1 MTLPVKYY
9 DNTMEGAPQ
18 LTNAWGCM
26 TGLLDAVLVTG
37 FNVKTI
43 ATLTS
48 TGGVAT
54 ASITAGHGY
63 RVGQCITV
71 AGANESAYNGEFLV
85 TSVTSNNVLY
95 AITGTP
101 ASPATTGSS
110 LTVKTSPLGWEAA
123 YTGTTKRAYRSTNVL
138 SNKPVLRV
146 DDTKDAVYTT
156 TYSKYA
162 KVTMAQGMSDI
173 DTFVGL
179 RAPYDPL
186 LPTKNEVGTGSGGSA
201 YGGWF
206 KWYYAKKDG
215 GTSYGVSDST
225 VPAELNRLWYII
237 GDDRGFYIFNQW
249 DNQIPSLLGAMGGHC
264 FTDFES
270 YRSADSFNT
279 LLCATDAYITANS
292 VLGSQGP
299 DCQQQFVKSNDYIGK
314 TLLADHTQ
322 IGNPI
327 RAGFASLNT
336 NNTVIVSG
344 QNTGINWPNGPDYS
358 LILHP
363 VYLRQENGHLR
374 GKMPG
379 MMHIFNNNPALET
392 GTIITGVSGY
402 PGRKFLIVKAHTVE
416 GGGTTMGMVAFDVT
430 GPWW

>member
-43 ATLTS
+43 AILTS

-54 ASITAGHGY
+54 ATITAGHGY
-63 RVGQCITV
+63 RVGSVVTV
-71 AGANESAYNGEFLV
+71 AGANESAYNGEFRVL
-85 TSVTSNNVLY
+85 SVTSTTLSY
-95 AITGTP
+95 AVTGSP

-110 LTVKTSPLGWEAA
+110 LSIRTSPLGWEIA
-123 YTGTTKRAYRSTNVL
+123 YTATTKRAYRSTNVL
-138 SNKPVLRV
+138 SNKPLLRV
-146 DDTKDAVYTT
+146 DDTKDAVWTT

-162 KVTMAQGMSDI
+162 KITMAQGMSDI

-201 YGGWF
+201 YGGWL

-215 GTSYGVSDST
+215 GNSYGHTDS
-225 VPAELNRLWYII
+225 VAPSELNRQWYII
-237 GDDRGFYIFNQW
+237 GDDRGFYIINQW
-249 DNQIPSLLGAMGGHC
+249 DNSAGQMGAHC

-270 YRSADSFNT
+270 YRSADGFNT
-279 LLCATDAYITANS
+279 LLCATDAYVSANLT
-292 VLGSQGP
+292 LGNIGP
-299 DCQQQFVKSNDYIGK
+299 DCAQYFPKSCDYTGK
-314 TLLADHTQ
+314 YIMADHTQ
-322 IGNPI
+322 IGNPV

-336 NNTVIVSG
+336 NNAATVSG

-374 GKMPG
+374 GRMPG
-379 MMHIFNNNPALET
+379 MMHIFNNSPTFET
-392 GTIITGVSGY
+392 GNTITAVSGY
-402 PGRKFLIVKAHTVE
+402 SGKTFLLVKVHSTE
-416 GGGTTMGMVAFDVT
+416 GGSTSTAMLAFDVT

>member
-26 TGLLDAVLVTG
+26 TGLLDAVLVIG

-48 TGGVAT
+48 TGGIAT
-54 ASITAGHGY
+54 ATITAGHGY

-110 LTVKTSPLGWEAA
+110 LTVKTSPLGWETA

-201 YGGWF
+201 YGGWL

-215 GTSYGVSDST
+215 GNAYGHTDST
-225 VPAELNRLWYII
+225 APSELNRQWYII
-237 GDDRGFYIFNQW
+237 GDDRGFYIINQW
-249 DNQIPSLLGAMGGHC
+249 DNSAGQMGAHC

-270 YRSADSFNT
+270 YRSADGFNT
-279 LLCATDAYITANS
+279 LLCATDAYVSANLT
-292 VLGSQGP
+292 LGNIGP
-299 DCQQQFVKSNDYIGK
+299 DCAQYFPKSCDYTGK
-314 TLLADHTQ
+314 YIMADHTQ
-322 IGNPI
+322 IGYPI

-336 NNTVIVSG
+336 SNAISVSG
-344 QNTGINWPNGPDYS
+344 LTTGIYWPNGPDYS

-363 VYLRQENGHLR
+363 AYLRQENGHLR

-379 MMHIFNNNPALET
+379 MMHIFNNSPTFET
-392 GTIITGVSGY
+392 GNTITAVSGY
-402 PGRKFLIVKAHTVE
+402 PGKTFLLVKVHSTE
-416 GGGTTMGMVAFDVT
+416 GGSTSTAMLAFDIT